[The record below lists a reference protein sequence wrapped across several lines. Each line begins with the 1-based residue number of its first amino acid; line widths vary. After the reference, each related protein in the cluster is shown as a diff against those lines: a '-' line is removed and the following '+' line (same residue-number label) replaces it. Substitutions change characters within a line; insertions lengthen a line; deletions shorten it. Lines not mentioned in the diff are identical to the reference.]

1 MTDQQLTSLADAVM
15 ASRLEHE
22 FMVGLARA
30 LGGLALAIAII
41 AVFAVGWLVWRLI
54 RRRVELRGFW
64 SRVWGR

>member
-1 MTDQQLTSLADAVM
+1 MNDPQITALADAAM
-15 ASRLEHE
+15 ASRLEYE

-30 LGGLALAIAII
+30 LGGLALAISII